1 MSSPFYGD
9 SIENFL
15 HQNENEIFGI
25 IAKNDEYDS
34 VFKQKDAWIAQIQL
48 LKMVIVYLLILNNF
62 QNIYF
67 QF

>member
-48 LKMVIVYLLILNNF
+48 LKMVLKS
-62 QNIYF
+62 
-67 QF
+67 